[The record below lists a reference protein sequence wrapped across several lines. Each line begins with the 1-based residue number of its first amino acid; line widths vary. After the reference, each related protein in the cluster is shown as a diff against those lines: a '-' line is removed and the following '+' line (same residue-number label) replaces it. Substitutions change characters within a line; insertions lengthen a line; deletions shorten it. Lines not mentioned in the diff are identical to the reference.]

1 MFTAPLAMDCKH
13 TPNLT
18 GTTSNSTTKKKKKI
32 PNGISF
38 KITPLTHVSLVNK
51 SGILNEVLNTPKDSV
66 SGNGAFLTLSNE
78 VEMSENTDSNNSQD
92 SVGGNGAFLTSSNK
106 VEMLTTDNTTTTHGK
121 NGYKLQRE
129 NVQKKNRL
137 GATDGETIQI
147 GLQFAVPPQVQHDS
161 HVSVFDSH
169 ESAPTFVCRA
179 CGCVNEHRAFVRGC
193 KHCSCMD
200 SKKLQKLEETEVTT
214 SRHVDSIQTDQ
225 NLDFDWN
232 GDIDDENRQYV
243 DTVTVEAGL
252 PLGTDE
258 NVQTKDYSYY
268 EYENTSHTTW
278 ITCDKCN
285 LRSMKIDTDVTPLK
299 RSRVSLNMSDKH
311 LRDAV
316 AIQDEHVERNFT
328 QKGMEDM
335 KIEYHLMVD
344 GKSTHSKVV
353 DGKIREYP
361 NIIPENQLHTVLT
374 KVEVETDNWGKCIT
388 GVIRKF
394 KTNTGFNTLLRN
406 LRIVESLTAHEYES
420 VVFPKENNDTGV
432 ERTDCVFFHNSRKDD
447 VTIIPKKD
455 GAVNSWNCAVRVADR
470 LVQKGMLPSGLFIKD
485 MPHIPRNMIF
495 KLWTETLKPVQDD
508 DVACL
513 KILLDNV
520 PVKDTLA
527 PIFET
532 KDVVEFVSEEITPQ
546 NENTGKVPRM
556 DYYPRLFT
564 KSNKANKYERDLR
577 AKYEPWN
584 MALLE
589 EMKELSK
596 GRLGKY
602 ADESIIFPSAFAR
615 FVKRVA
621 N

>member
-1 MFTAPLAMDCKH
+1 MNPKNAST
-13 TPNLT
+13 N
-18 GTTSNSTTKKKKKI
+18 TTSKVVVYNKKKEEIKASTS
-32 PNGISF
+32 N
-38 KITPLTHVSLVNK
+38 PLTLVSLVNK
-51 SGILNEVLNTPKDSV
+51 SDELNKVLNSSTDSV
-66 SGNGAFLTLSNE
+66 SGNGAFLTSSNK

-92 SVGGNGAFLTSSNK
+92 SVSGNGAFLTSSNK
-106 VEMLTTDNTTTTHGK
+106 VEMLTTDNTTTTHGI
-121 NGYKLQRE
+121 NGHKLQRE

-137 GATDGETIQI
+137 GATDGKTIQT

-161 HVSVFDSH
+161 HVSVFDSY
-169 ESAPTFVCRA
+169 ESAPTFVCKM
-179 CGCVNEHRAFVRGC
+179 CGVENVHRAFVRGC
-193 KHCSCMD
+193 KYCSCMD
-200 SKKLQKLEETEVTT
+200 SKKFQRLEENEVTT
-214 SRHVDSIQTDQ
+214 PRHVDSIQTDQ

-232 GDIDDENRQYV
+232 GDIDDENREYV
-243 DTVTVEAGL
+243 DTVAIEAGMK
-252 PLGTDE
+252 LGTDE
-258 NVQTKDYSYY
+258 NVQIEDYSFYQY
-268 EYENTSHTTW
+268 KDTPHTTW

-285 LRSMKIDTDVTPLK
+285 LRTMVIDTDVTPLK
-299 RSRVSLNMSDKH
+299 HSKVSLNMSDKH

-328 QKGMEDM
+328 EKGIEDM

-361 NIIPENQLHTVLT
+361 NIIPENQLHIVLS
-374 KVEVETDNWGKCIT
+374 KVEVEKDQWGKCIT
-388 GVIRKF
+388 GVVRKF
-394 KTNTGFNTLLRN
+394 KTNQGFNTLLRN

-447 VTIIPKKD
+447 VTIIPKRD
-455 GAVNSWNCAVRVADR
+455 GAVNSWNCAVRIADR
-470 LVQKGMLPSGLFIKD
+470 LVATNKLPSGLFIKD
-485 MPHIPRNMIF
+485 MPHIPRNMIYKF
-495 KLWTETLKPVQDD
+495 WTEKLSPVQND

-513 KILLDNV
+513 EILLDNL
-520 PVKDTLA
+520 PVKDILA

-532 KDVVEFVSEEITPQ
+532 KDMVEFVSEERIPQ

-556 DYYPRLFT
+556 EYYPRLFT

-589 EMKELSK
+589 EMEELSK
-596 GRLGKY
+596 GKLGKY
-602 ADESIIFPSAFAR
+602 ADESIIFPS
-615 FVKRVA
+615 KG
-621 N
+621 